1 MHAGMPILAL
11 DKAGNPHQWINL
23 EEAVHLIV
31 TDRVLAPLG
40 RESRIVRGGICAAT
54 GRQSGIEVSSIL
66 LTQARV
72 RPHLWAESYEPPLS
86 NRALFARDGH
96 LCMYCGQPFSSRDL
110 TRDHVIPR
118 SRGGAD
124 RWANVV
130 SSCRRCNHQKG
141 ASTPEEW
148 GTKLL
153 AVPYA
158 PCYSEH
164 MILKSR
170 SILADQM
177 AFLSARVRRKQR

>member
-1 MHAGMPILAL
+1 MQSGMPILAL

-40 RESRIVRGGICAAT
+40 QESRMVRGGICAAT
-54 GRQSGIEVSSIL
+54 GLRSGIEVSSIL
-66 LTQARV
+66 LTQAKV
-72 RPHLWAESYEPPLS
+72 LPHLWAESYEPPLT

-130 SSCRRCNHQKG
+130 SCCRRCNHQKG
-141 ASTPEEW
+141 ARTPSEW
-148 GTKLL
+148 GMALL
-153 AVPYA
+153 AVPYT
-158 PCYSEH
+158 PCYAEH
-164 MILKSR
+164 ILLR
-170 SILADQM
+170 GRNVLADQM
-177 AFLSARVRRKQR
+177 AFLRARVKRKSR